1 VLNSSPLR
9 RARLIPAALLV
20 ALSSAAAYSAPAA
33 PAKPAFAS
41 GRVTYSLNGG
51 MMKGTQVLMWA
62 GGGKQFRQEMKGTA
76 SQGQQQMKIESWS
89 IIDGG
94 FAYSHAS
101 QMGNRVLR
109 MKLPKDLQGGGMSG
123 ILGGAGVTGKVV
135 GKGTAAGKACEI
147 RQTPTG
153 KVWVWQGLPLRAE
166 VKLPGGQQM
175 SMLATRVEPNV
186 KLSPKLFSVPSGY
199 QVVDQPMPGGAG
211 GPGAPGAPRR

>member
-1 VLNSSPLR
+1 MLNSSPSR
-9 RARLIPAALLV
+9 RVRLIPTALLV
-20 ALSSAAAYSAPAA
+20 ALSSTAAFSAPAA

-51 MMKGTQVLMWA
+51 MMKGTQVLMWT

-94 FAYSHAS
+94 FAYSHSS
-101 QMGNRVLR
+101 QMGKRVVR
-109 MKLPKDLQGGGMSG
+109 MKLPKQLQGNGMSG
-123 ILGGAGVTGKVV
+123 MLGGAGLTGKVV
-135 GKGTAAGKACEI
+135 GKGTAAGKPCEI

-166 VKLPGGQQM
+166 VKMGPTQQM
-175 SMLATRVEPNV
+175 TMVATRVEPNV

-199 QVVDQPMPGGAG
+199 QVVDQPMPSGPG
-211 GPGAPGAPRR
+211 GPGAPRR